1 MWYIFLLF
9 LPFVFADISHK
20 PTPGG
25 THIEVLGQSGKVK
38 VSRADVQIMTMTF
51 DRMYEISSDLR
62 RNTNINFPTQDFFF
76 TDIKRNTTYQNVS
89 VDEFTFSSHLKTPN
103 EITLGKLEIRSM
115 LIEQDGTMK
124 TSAESWDVSKGDIKW
139 NIKLSEWNW
148 DTDVDALEL
157 LLNIKGAKSF
167 GNSSSM
173 THDLGGG
180 TLQLSQRVEVD
191 GVDASMPVGYPRVES
206 RGVKDIYVFRFPK
219 FNHTLVYD
227 PVLQMDTTE
236 PTETT
241 GAANRAD
248 VSIWVALVSLVM
260 VYKDTLQSLRS

>member
-1 MWYIFLLF
+1 MWYILLLLF
-9 LPFVFADISHK
+9 PIVFADISHK

-38 VSRADVQIMTMTF
+38 VSRADVLIMTMTF
-51 DRMYEISSDLR
+51 DRMYEISGDSKL
-62 RNTNINFPTQDFFF
+62 NTNINFPTQDFLF
-76 TDIKRNTTYQNVS
+76 TDIVQNTYQNVS
-89 VDEFTFSSHLKTPN
+89 VDEFTFSSHLQTPN
-103 EITLGKLEIRSM
+103 GRALGKLEIRSM
-115 LIEQDGTMK
+115 LIEQDGAMS

-139 NIKLSEWNW
+139 NIKLSEWLW
-148 DTDVDALEL
+148 DVGVDALEL
-157 LLNIKGAKSF
+157 RLNIKGEKAS

-173 THDLGGG
+173 VHDLGGG

-206 RGVKDIYVFRFPK
+206 EGSKDIYVFRFPK
-219 FNHTLVYD
+219 FVNTLVYD

-236 PTETT
+236 TTETT
-241 GAANRAD
+241 GDANRAG

-260 VYKDTLQSLRS
+260 VYKDRPWFHR